1 MSCDDDY
8 ITSSDRDEEDGESK
22 TLTEIE
28 VIVKVKEEHFIPETA
43 NIFVRMPSRNDH
55 PARMEHSK
63 TVDANNLI
71 IDKVTEKAS
80 APTGCSGVKKLWE
93 RINKR
98 I

>member
-8 ITSSDRDEEDGESK
+8 VTSSERDEEDSESK

-28 VIVKVKEEHFIPETA
+28 VIVKAKEEHFIPETA

-55 PARMEHSK
+55 PAGREHSK
-63 TVDANNLI
+63 RVDAINFI
-71 IDKVTEKAS
+71 IDKVTENAS
-80 APTGCSGVKKLWE
+80 APTRCSGVKKLWE
-93 RINKR
+93 KINKR